1 MAARR
6 RDEEGPSWYM
16 MRKELDRQTTEEAE
30 GLLGVEKEVF
40 MGAMALLEEML
51 NAPFAGG
58 LVRDLPTKMKI
69 GVANHAFNL
78 MWSAWQNA
86 LAGRYDAATD
96 HWRSIDESPDFL
108 AALQVNPS
116 LAKEML
122 AGKVKIKT
130 ARRTIAKEL
139 NGLKT
144 GEGNRWYE
152 GQKWRGIHNRFA
164 HVDAPGTTAA
174 LPISGEDAE
183 PSVLVRPGGGVIHP
197 RNLRMMAMY
206 LAEVATNF
214 TSWVTFAFQDISGV
228 WEIWETRGREFN
240 ERGHSILKDC
250 ASAMG
255 VEV

>member
-1 MAARR
+1 MAAYR
-6 RDEEGPSWYM
+6 RDEEGASWYM
-16 MRKELDRQTTEEAE
+16 MRKELDREAVEASE
-30 GLLGVEKEVF
+30 GLLGVEREVF
-40 MGAMALLEEML
+40 IQSMALLAEML
-51 NAPFAGG
+51 NAAFAGG

-86 LAGRYDAATD
+86 LTGRYDAATD

-130 ARRTIAKEL
+130 ARTTIAKEI
-139 NGLKT
+139 NRLKA

-152 GQKWRGIHNRFA
+152 RQKWRGIHNRFA

-174 LPISGEDAE
+174 LPISSEGAE

-197 RNLRMMAMY
+197 RNLRMMALY

-214 TSWVTFAFQDISGV
+214 TWWVTFAFQDINEV
-228 WEIWETRGREFN
+228 CEIWETRGREFN
-240 ERGHSILKDC
+240 QRGHSILKDC
-250 ASAMG
+250 ASAIG

>member
-16 MRKELDRQTTEEAE
+16 MRKELDRQTLEEAE
-30 GLLGVEKEVF
+30 GVLGAEKEVF
-40 MGAMALLEEML
+40 IEAMALLEEML
-51 NAPFAGG
+51 NAPFASG

-78 MWSAWQNA
+78 MWSAWQNI

-108 AALQVNPS
+108 AALQLNPS
-116 LAKEML
+116 LAKVML
-122 AGKVKIKT
+122 IGKAKIKT
-130 ARRTIAKEL
+130 ARTTIKKEL
-139 NGLKT
+139 NRLKA
-144 GEGNRWYE
+144 GEGNRWYGE
-152 GQKWRGIHNRFA
+152 QKWRHIHNRFA

-174 LPISGEDAE
+174 LPIMGEDSE
-183 PSVLVRPGGGVIHP
+183 LSVFVRPGGGVIHP
-197 RNLRMMAMY
+197 RNLRMMALY
-206 LAEVATNF
+206 LAEAATNF
-214 TSWVTFAFQDISGV
+214 TWWVTFAFQDTSGV
-228 WEIWETRGREFN
+228 CEIWETRGREFN

-255 VEV
+255 VEL